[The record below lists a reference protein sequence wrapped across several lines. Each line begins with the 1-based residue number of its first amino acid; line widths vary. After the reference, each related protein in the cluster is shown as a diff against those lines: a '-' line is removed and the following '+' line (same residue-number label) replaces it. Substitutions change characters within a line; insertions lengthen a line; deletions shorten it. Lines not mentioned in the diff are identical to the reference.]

1 MRVAVLGAGG
11 MISGHLVRRL
21 LDDGHEVEAVDIKG
35 RYEWW
40 QYHADAMNTWGCDLS
55 DPGMAEDAVYRCD
68 EVYLLA
74 ADMGGIGFIEGNRWA
89 CMNSTAINLAV
100 LNACVASERD
110 VRVFYSSSA
119 CAYPVDRQDHD
130 QAPSLQEWTAWQGRP
145 EVGYGEEKLYGEAL
159 CETLNAEDHG
169 VTCRIAR
176 YHNVAGV
183 PGTWRG
189 GREKAPAAICRKVA
203 EAKLSGDHVIDV
215 WGDGNQLRSY
225 LDVEDCVD
233 GTLAVMRSDHPVPMN
248 VGSDRA
254 ITVNQLIDM
263 AEAVA
268 GIKVE
273 RRYDLTKPQG
283 VTARNADLTMVTA
296 MTGWRPKIT
305 TEQTVEKV
313 YRWIEDQLR
322 V

>member
-40 QYHADAMNTWGCDLS
+40 QYHADAMNTWSCDLS

-169 VTCRIAR
+169 VTCRVAR
-176 YHNVAGV
+176 YHNVYG
-183 PGTWRG
+183 PHGTWRG

-203 EAKLSGDHVIDV
+203 EAVLSGRHEIEI
-215 WGDGNQLRSY
+215 WGDGTQVRSY
-225 LDVEDCVD
+225 LDVADCVD
-233 GTLAVMRSDHPVPMN
+233 GTLVVMASDLETPLN
-248 VGSDRA
+248 VGSDHSVS
-254 ITVNQLIDM
+254 VNELVSIV
-263 AEAVA
+263 EGIA
-268 GIKVE
+268 GVTLK
-273 RRYDLTKPQG
+273 RRYDLTAAQG
-283 VTARNADLTMVTA
+283 VAGRNSDNTLCQVA
-296 MTGWRPKIT
+296 TGWAPKVSL
-305 TEQTVEKV
+305 EDGLERL
-313 YRWIEDQLR
+313 YAWIYDQII
-322 V
+322 